1 MAVSKLSNGWRS
13 HLSFVVFGMILM
25 FACEKLVAH
34 LRVPARHTLS
44 ASKTNTIPPWGRLV
58 ETTVMLERP
67 LAAFD
72 RGRPSEIRWFFPT
85 TTREELHKMI
95 QSAGLPEKEQAQLMD
110 QSRWQFLSNAIV
122 VHPPLELVRDMAET
136 PRQRL
141 YTILARHPENPTQQ
155 FPFVFRGEFDDWIS
169 GCNVSENLLR
179 EMRRMVFKKG
189 GTLVFSDMDYFHIT
203 ASPNEAQAL
212 ARQLSRVPTLLLT
225 LQLDEHSDLQGL
237 IRYWVLPERKLETE
251 PLLKSLALVRGGTT
265 VDVEM
270 FLPPLAD
277 SLLYSYP
284 QKRAGLPAQP
294 NCVWSSMNFFNT
306 QPDNRF
312 LEERF
317 TGEVLNSQYRVVPK
331 ADAFGD
337 ILMLYK
343 PAPDGGMDMIHM
355 CVHVADNIVFT
366 KNGGDVYAPWVLMR
380 LPDVLALFAPE
391 TALQTAVFRRKI

>member
-1 MAVSKLSNGWRS
+1 MV
-13 HLSFVVFGMILM
+13 LM
-25 FACEKLVAH
+25 FAGQQMVAH
-34 LRVPARHTLS
+34 FRLPARRYPAITQ
-44 ASKTNTIPPWGRLV
+44 TNAIPPWGRLL
-58 ETTVMLERP
+58 ETTIMLDRPAATFERV
-67 LAAFD
+67 
-72 RGRPSEIRWFFPT
+72 RPAEIRWTFPT
-85 TTREELHKMI
+85 TSAAELHNWI
-95 QSAGLPEKEQAQLMD
+95 QSAGLREQQQAQLLD

-122 VHPPLELVRDMAET
+122 LRPSLELVHGMAEM

-141 YTILARHPENPTQQ
+141 YTILARHSENPSQQ
-155 FPFVFRGEFDDWIS
+155 FPFVFRGEFDDWIR
-169 GCNVSENLLR
+169 GCDVSEKLLR
-179 EMRRMVFKKG
+179 AMRQMVFRKG
-189 GTLVFSDMDYFHIT
+189 GTLVFSDMDYLHIT
-203 ASPNEAQAL
+203 AASNEVQTL
-212 ARQLSRVPTLLLT
+212 ARQLSRVPTLLLK
-225 LQLDEHSDLQGL
+225 LQLDEHSDLQSL
-237 IRYWVLPERKLETE
+237 IRYWVLPERKLEAE
-251 PLLKSLALVRGGTT
+251 PLLKSLALVRGGTS

-294 NCVWSSMNFFNT
+294 NCVWSSMNFFNA

-312 LEERF
+312 LDERF

-337 ILMLYK
+337 IVMLYK

-391 TALQTAVFRRKI
+391 TGMQTAVFRRKI